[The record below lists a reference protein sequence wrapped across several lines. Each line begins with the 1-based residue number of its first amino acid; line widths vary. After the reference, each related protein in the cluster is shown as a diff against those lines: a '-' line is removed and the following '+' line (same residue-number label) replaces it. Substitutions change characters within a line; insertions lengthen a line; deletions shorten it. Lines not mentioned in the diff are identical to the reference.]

1 MLNGCC
7 GCRSIKE
14 GCRSITD
21 VELEIAKVYVDIE
34 GRLISTMIAEGIA
47 LSDIGLS
54 IESSRLK
61 VAVPEAVD

>member
-1 MLNGCC
+1 M
-7 GCRSIKE
+7 
-14 GCRSITD
+14 
-21 VELEIAKVYVDIE
+21 EIAKVYVDIE